1 MRVFAVSGVH
11 HCGKTTTIEHL
22 IRELARRGY
31 SVGAVKS
38 VHRDRFSI
46 DRAGTNTDRH
56 RTAGAAVVAAVS
68 DAQTAIMWS
77 GRLTYDEILRFY
89 DTDWVIIEGAHL
101 EPYPRIVCAGT
112 ERHIEQRFDE
122 STFLICGAVAQ
133 ELDSWRG
140 VPVMDATTRAKEV
153 VDLLERSVPE
163 CERKEQ
169 GPPER
174 SSPDQGYPQQGCL
187 EQGGLQQGFL
197 ERDSLQ
203 QGFLEPGPEERFEA
217 EVQVDGE
224 ELHLAPFVQDF
235 VSRTVLGMLS
245 SLKGYKPGSEF
256 KIEIRRF

>member
-11 HCGKTTTIEHL
+11 HSGKTTTIEHL
-22 IRELARRGY
+22 IRELVGRGY
-31 SVGAVKS
+31 SVGTVKS
-38 VHRDRFSI
+38 VHRERFSI

-56 RTAGAAVVAAVS
+56 RTAGATAVAARS

-77 GRLTYDEILRFY
+77 GRLDYEEILRLY
-89 DTDWVIIEGAHL
+89 DTDWVIIEGAHR
-101 EPYPRIVCAGT
+101 EAYPRIVAAGT
-112 ERHIEQRFDE
+112 EHHIEQRFDG

-133 ELDSWRG
+133 RLDSWRG

-163 CERKEQ
+163 YDRPKEGQ
-169 GPPER
+169 AVQR
-174 SSPDQGYPQQGCL
+174 T
-187 EQGGLQQGFL
+187 
-197 ERDSLQ
+197 
-203 QGFLEPGPEERFEA
+203 LEPGPEERFEV
-217 EVQVDGE
+217 EVRVDGE

-256 KIEIRRF
+256 TIEIRRF

>member
-11 HCGKTTTIEHL
+11 HSGKTTTIEHL
-22 IRELARRGY
+22 IRELVGRGY
-31 SVGAVKS
+31 SVGTVKS
-38 VHRDRFSI
+38 VHRERFSI

-56 RTAGAAVVAAVS
+56 RTAGATAVAARS

-77 GRLTYDEILRFY
+77 GRLDYDEILRLY
-89 DTDWVIIEGAHL
+89 DTDWVIIEGAHR
-101 EPYPRIVCAGT
+101 EAYPRIVAAGT
-112 ERHIEQRFDE
+112 EHHIEQRFDG

-133 ELDSWRG
+133 RLDSWRG

-163 CERKEQ
+163 YDRPKEGQ
-169 GPPER
+169 AAQR
-174 SSPDQGYPQQGCL
+174 T
-187 EQGGLQQGFL
+187 
-197 ERDSLQ
+197 
-203 QGFLEPGPEERFEA
+203 LEPGPEERFEV
-217 EVQVDGE
+217 EVRVDGE

-256 KIEIRRF
+256 TIEIRRF